1 MKWVISLLVAA
12 VSINVAAQV
21 VQNKEPEQASVP
33 EQASLQETMS
43 WMVNFSASHGYLLGG
58 TGTIRLNFFS
68 GSKGCAVSFET
79 RYPTVTK
86 GFQIKHG
93 IAKINLGDFAPN
105 SVREETDKDGNH
117 HRILFE
123 RSDGSPKIEVHTEM
137 ADGTKLKMYSSDIFF
152 SFDSE
157 ESAKRFSG
165 ALVHAI
171 TLCGG
176 RPSAF

>member
-1 MKWVISLLVAA
+1 MKWVISILVAA

-21 VQNKEPEQASVP
+21 VQNREPEQASVP

-43 WMVNFSASHGYLLGG
+43 WMASFSASHGYLLGG
-58 TGTIRLNFFS
+58 KETIRLNFLS
-68 GSKGCAVSFET
+68 GPKGCAVSFET

-86 GFQIKHG
+86 GFQIKHA
-93 IAKINLGDFAPN
+93 IAKIHLGDFAPN
-105 SVREETDKDGNH
+105 SVREETDKEGD
-117 HRILFE
+117 HRIVFE
-123 RSDGSPKIEVHTEM
+123 RSDGSAKTEEITEM
-137 ADGTKLKMYSSDIFF
+137 ADGTRLKTYPPQLFF

-157 ESAKRFSG
+157 ESAKRFSR
-165 ALVHAI
+165 ALALAI

>member
-21 VQNKEPEQASVP
+21 VQNKEPEQAS
-33 EQASLQETMS
+33 LQETMS

-58 TGTIRLNFFS
+58 TETIRLNLFS
-68 GSKGCAVSFET
+68 GPKGCAVSFET

-117 HRILFE
+117 HRIVFE